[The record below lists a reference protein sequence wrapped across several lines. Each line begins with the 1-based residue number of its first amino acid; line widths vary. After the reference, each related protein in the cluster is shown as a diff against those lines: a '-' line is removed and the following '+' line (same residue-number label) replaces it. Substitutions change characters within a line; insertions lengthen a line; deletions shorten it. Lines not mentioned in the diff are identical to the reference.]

1 MKAKTKK
8 IIGKVANGISV
19 VVILLCLVLVVFST
33 VSLAKNHF
41 VRLFGHSLHLV
52 VTGSMEPEIHVNDLV
67 VAKQTKYDS
76 IAVGDDI
83 VFISDDPILMGNMV
97 VHRVVKIEEDGA
109 FRTQGV
115 ANGTRIDEYKVYEPL
130 GKVVAVSS
138 GFGKVFAFIVK
149 YRFFAFIALLLILTI
164 VIIWEVASVSYNAK
178 LQKQEAI
185 EKERIKKEI
194 DGGMQ

>member
-1 MKAKTKK
+1 MKTKTKK
-8 IIGKVANGISV
+8 ILGKIVNGISV
-19 VVILLCLVLVVFST
+19 LVILLCLVLVVFST

-67 VAKQTKYDS
+67 VAKRTDNS
-76 IAVGDDI
+76 NIAVGDDI
-83 VFISDDPILMGNMV
+83 VFISDDPLLMGNMV

-115 ANGTRIDEYKVYEPL
+115 AVGTRIDEYKVTKPL

-149 YRFFAFIALLLILTI
+149 YRIFAFIALLLILVV
-164 VIIWEVASVSYNAK
+164 VIIWEAVSVSYNAK
-178 LQKQEAI
+178 LQKQETI

-194 DGGMQ
+194 EGGE